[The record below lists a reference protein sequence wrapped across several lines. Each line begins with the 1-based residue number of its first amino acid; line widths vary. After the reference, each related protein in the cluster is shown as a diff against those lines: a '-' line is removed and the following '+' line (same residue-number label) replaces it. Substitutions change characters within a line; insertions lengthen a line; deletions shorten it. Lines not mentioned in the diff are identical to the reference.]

1 MKNIFDIMKEFG
13 IEVPEDHK
21 KDFEK
26 AVLENYKT
34 MADYDKQTEKLNKA
48 NDTIKASDTAMK
60 DLQAKL
66 DEYKDVDVSALNQ
79 RITDLETEKGNIE
92 SDYQKKLAERDF
104 NDLIKEGI
112 AAAHGKNVKAIT
124 ALLDTET
131 LMQSKNQKEDIAAAI
146 KTLTEAEDSKMLFG
160 DAIEIAGK
168 GNPIGDIGG
177 GKLTPEEKEEA
188 DCRAAMGLPPVGEGG
203 K

>member
-48 NDTIKASDTAMK
+48 NDTIKASDAAMK
-60 DLQAKL
+60 DLQTKL

>member
-60 DLQAKL
+60 DLQTKL

-112 AAAHGKNVKAIT
+112 AVAHGKNVKAIT

>member
-13 IEVPEDHK
+13 IEVPEDHR

-34 MADYDKQTEKLNKA
+34 VTDYDKQTDKLNKA
-48 NDTIKASDTAMK
+48 NETIKANDTAMK
-60 DLQAKL
+60 DLQTKL

-79 RITDLETEKGNIE
+79 RISDLETEKGNIE
-92 SDYQKKLAERDF
+92 SDYQKKMAESDF
-104 NDLIKEGI
+104 NDLIKESI
-112 AAAHGKNVKAIT
+112 AAAHGKNAKAIT

-160 DAIEIAGK
+160 DAVEIAGK

>member
-60 DLQAKL
+60 DLQTKL

-104 NDLIKEGI
+104 NDLIKDGI

>member
-34 MADYDKQTEKLNKA
+34 MADYEKQTEKLNKA

-112 AAAHGKNVKAIT
+112 SAAHGKNVKAIT

>member
-34 MADYDKQTEKLNKA
+34 MADYDKQTEKLDKA
-48 NDTIKASDTAMK
+48 NNTIKASDTAMK
-60 DLQAKL
+60 DLQTKL

-131 LMQSKNQKEDIAAAI
+131 LMQSKNQKEDITAAI

>member
-60 DLQAKL
+60 DLQTKL

-79 RITDLETEKGNIE
+79 RITDLEKEKGNIE

>member
-60 DLQAKL
+60 DLQTKL

-112 AAAHGKNVKAIT
+112 VAAHGKNVKAIT

>member
-1 MKNIFDIMKEFG
+1 MKNIFDIMKKFG

-48 NDTIKASDTAMK
+48 NDTIKVSDTAMK
-60 DLQAKL
+60 DLQTKL

>member
-34 MADYDKQTEKLNKA
+34 MADYDKQAEKLNKA

-60 DLQAKL
+60 DLQTKL

>member
-60 DLQAKL
+60 DLQTKL
-66 DEYKDVDVSALNQ
+66 DEYKDVDVSALDQ
-79 RITDLETEKGNIE
+79 RITDLETEKGNTE

>member
-34 MADYDKQTEKLNKA
+34 MADYDKQTEKLTKA

-60 DLQAKL
+60 DLQTKL

-188 DCRAAMGLPPVGEGG
+188 DCRAAMDFRR
-203 K
+203 

>member
-48 NDTIKASDTAMK
+48 NDTIKASDAAMK
-60 DLQAKL
+60 DLQTKL

-92 SDYQKKLAERDF
+92 SHYQKKLAERDF

-131 LMQSKNQKEDIAAAI
+131 LMQSKNQKEDITAAI

-160 DAIEIAGK
+160 DAVEIAGK

-188 DCRAAMGLPPVGEGG
+188 DCRAAMGLPPAGEGG

>member
-34 MADYDKQTEKLNKA
+34 MADYDKQTEKLTKA
-48 NDTIKASDTAMK
+48 NNTIKASDTAMK
-60 DLQAKL
+60 DLQTKL

>member
-34 MADYDKQTEKLNKA
+34 MADYEKQTEKLNKA
-48 NDTIKASDTAMK
+48 NDTIKADDAAMK

-79 RITDLETEKGNIE
+79 RIADLETEKGNIE

-104 NDLIKEGI
+104 NDLIKDGI

-160 DAIEIAGK
+160 DAVEIAGR

-177 GKLTPEEKEEA
+177 GKLTLEEKEEA
-188 DCRAAMGLPPVGEGG
+188 DCRAAMGLPPAGEGG

>member
-34 MADYDKQTEKLNKA
+34 MADYDKQTEKLTKA

-60 DLQAKL
+60 DLQTKL

>member
-48 NDTIKASDTAMK
+48 NYTIKASDAAMK
-60 DLQAKL
+60 DLQTKL

-131 LMQSKNQKEDIAAAI
+131 LMQSKNQKEDITAAI

-160 DAIEIAGK
+160 DAVEIAGK

-188 DCRAAMGLPPVGEGG
+188 DCRAAMGLPPAGEGG

>member
-60 DLQAKL
+60 DLQTKL

-177 GKLTPEEKEEA
+177 GKLTPEEKKKQTAELLW
-188 DCRAAMGLPPVGEGG
+188 DFRR
-203 K
+203 

>member
-48 NDTIKASDTAMK
+48 NDTIKASDAAMK
-60 DLQAKL
+60 DLQTKL

-131 LMQSKNQKEDIAAAI
+131 LMQSKNQKEDITAAI

-160 DAIEIAGK
+160 DAVEIAGK

>member
-60 DLQAKL
+60 DLQTKL

-131 LMQSKNQKEDIAAAI
+131 LMQSKNQKEDIAATI

>member
-60 DLQAKL
+60 DLQTKL

-160 DAIEIAGK
+160 DALEIAGK

>member
-34 MADYDKQTEKLNKA
+34 MVDYDKQTEKLNKA
-48 NDTIKASDTAMK
+48 NDTIKASDAAMK
-60 DLQAKL
+60 DLQTKL

-131 LMQSKNQKEDIAAAI
+131 LMQSKNQKEDITAAI

-160 DAIEIAGK
+160 DAVEIAGK

-188 DCRAAMGLPPVGEGG
+188 DCRAAMGLPPAGEGG

>member
-48 NDTIKASDTAMK
+48 NDTIKASNTAMK
-60 DLQAKL
+60 DLQTKL

-160 DAIEIAGK
+160 DAIEIVGK